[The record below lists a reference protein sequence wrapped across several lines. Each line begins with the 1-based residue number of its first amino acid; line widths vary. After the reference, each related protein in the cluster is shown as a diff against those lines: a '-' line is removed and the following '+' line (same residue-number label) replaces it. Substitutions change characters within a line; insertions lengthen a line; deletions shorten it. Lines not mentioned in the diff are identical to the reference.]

1 MARTKATYAVAI
13 VRDDGTL
20 DPVMTDDLDGLDAC
34 RKWILAEGDPALV
47 YQPISLLG
55 EPLQVGVTMK
65 RVAKF
70 ESGTWTDATEG
81 DGD

>member
-13 VRDDGTL
+13 VKDDGTL

-34 RKWILAEGDPALV
+34 RKWILAEGNVANT
-47 YQPISLLG
+47 YQPIALLG
-55 EPLQVGVTMK
+55 DPVKVAVTMK

-70 ESGTWTDATEG
+70 ESGTEG
-81 DGD
+81 GDDHE